1 MPRRARIQ
9 LPGFPVH
16 LIQRGNNRSACFYAE
31 EDYRFYLD
39 HLNEQAAKHGC
50 TLHAYCL
57 MTNHVHLL
65 LTPEKDDSLGKL
77 MKALGQ
83 RYVQYVN
90 RTYRRS
96 GTLWE
101 GRFRSC
107 LLQQEAYV
115 LACYRYIELNPVRAC
130 MVEHPA
136 EYRWSS
142 YRANAQG
149 EEGCISPHSLYL
161 ALGQQSEVRH
171 AAYRELFRHELEPGL
186 VDEIRQATNG
196 NFVLGDGRFAA
207 EVERMLGR
215 RVVRG
220 KPGRPFK
227 KSSPPPASGEL
238 FA

>member
-83 RYVQYVN
+83 RYVQ
-90 RTYRRS
+90 
-96 GTLWE
+96 
-101 GRFRSC
+101 
-107 LLQQEAYV
+107 
-115 LACYRYIELNPVRAC
+115 
-130 MVEHPA
+130 
-136 EYRWSS
+136 
-142 YRANAQG
+142 
-149 EEGCISPHSLYL
+149 
-161 ALGQQSEVRH
+161 
-171 AAYRELFRHELEPGL
+171 
-186 VDEIRQATNG
+186 
-196 NFVLGDGRFAA
+196 
-207 EVERMLGR
+207 
-215 RVVRG
+215 
-220 KPGRPFK
+220 
-227 KSSPPPASGEL
+227 
-238 FA
+238 